1 MKRVT
6 VEDIVAT
13 VDELYPNTYE
23 RKEKERWIS
32 DVEREI
38 KQNII
43 LTHYDPDEKRENELY
58 AFAPYHE
65 IYTYYVEAQID
76 KNNGEYDR
84 YSNHMALYN
93 NLYAEFEAYY
103 HRNHMPVQHCK
114 FKLV

>member
-23 RKEKERWIS
+23 RKEKEKWIS

-76 KNNGEYDR
+76 R

-93 NLYAEFEAYY
+93 NLYAEFEA
-103 HRNHMPVQHCK
+103 
-114 FKLV
+114 